1 MSENCFEI
9 EINKLMISLI
19 SVRLY
24 LLCAAI

>member
-24 LLCAAI
+24 QLCAAI